1 MQVSSKI
8 ALLCCSIASM
18 LLLSCDQAVKPSAT
32 GIPQVEG
39 LPSPP
44 EVDAS
49 SAESVKSYVSWLSK
63 EENGFNKRR
72 VLGQFSFEALIEPP
86 AYAVLLN
93 HRGERITNDAINNEV
108 KEQSEI
114 FQMQFSIGA
123 DTLSKELLK
132 YAVGDEEEYQ
142 RRVSYYSF
150 GMDKDIY
157 LVVGSDTIPCA
168 TYQWERGFD
177 ASKKLV
183 FQLVFSK
190 KQWKQNVNSFQLV
203 FYDRVFNNGIIK
215 FFFGQE

>member
-1 MQVSSKI
+1 
-8 ALLCCSIASM
+8 
-18 LLLSCDQAVKPSAT
+18 
-32 GIPQVEG
+32 
-39 LPSPP
+39 
-44 EVDAS
+44 
-49 SAESVKSYVSWLSK
+49 
-63 EENGFNKRR
+63 
-72 VLGQFSFEALIEPP
+72 
-86 AYAVLLN
+86 
-93 HRGERITNDAINNEV
+93 
-108 KEQSEI
+108 
-114 FQMQFSIGA
+114 MQFSIGA

-177 ASKKLV
+177 ASQKLI

-190 KQWKQNVNSFQLV
+190 KQWKENVNGFQLV

-215 FFFGQE
+215 FFFGKE